1 MSAAGG
7 ISLQITE
14 IEIRVVLPQFLVDGI
29 IKAVGNI
36 DNTLNDERYS
46 FVNLH
51 NQLITPWHQSCPIKP
66 IGVAEGTVK
75 IEDMLLVYPTDPEDQ
90 AQIQLMPKAQ
100 TGIMY
105 VDDFV
110 IRGDISMGADMELST
125 VLEGV
130 SKRFLTVT
138 NVSLFPLFS
147 AATSIPEEMPVVLV
161 RRDRVYQIHAP
172 D

>member
-1 MSAAGG
+1 MSAVGG
-7 ISLQITE
+7 ISLQIIE
-14 IEIRVVLPQFLVDGI
+14 IEIRVVLSQFLVDGI

-51 NQLITPWHQSCPIKP
+51 NPLITPWHQSCPLKP
-66 IGVAEGTVK
+66 IGAAEGTLK
-75 IEDMLLVYPTDPEDQ
+75 IEDMLLVYPTDPKDQ

-100 TGIMY
+100 TGIIY
-105 VDDFV
+105 IDDFV

-125 VLEGV
+125 VAEGV
-130 SKRFLTVT
+130 NKRFLTV
-138 NVSLFPLFS
+138 NNAAVFPLFP
-147 AATSIPEEMPVVLV
+147 AATSIPEEMPVVLI
-161 RRDRVYQIHAP
+161 RREKIYQIHAP